1 MKIVGTDAGE
11 VERALLAGE
20 LSCPDCAGQLRPW
33 GSARWRDARGWA
45 QVQRRRPRRSR
56 CARCQTTH
64 VLISTDSLLRRRD
77 LAEAIGAAL
86 TAKAAGHGYRK
97 AAAAAGAP
105 ESTTRRWL
113 RRFADMAEA
122 IRVWFTVLAHDL
134 DPLLAPILARPTA
147 CQRPPRSSHWRPRA
161 APHGRPRKVPAD
173 GHVGGAPGTATRTPR
188 GGRRSARWSV
198 QRHHPLAGHGVGQ
211 AHRLAVGDDG
221 MSVVH
226 EAVNQRRGDGLVH
239 QLVEAG
245 GVQVRRQ
252 GE

>member
-33 GSARWRDARGWA
+33 GSARWRDVRRWA

-56 CARCQTTH
+56 CVGCQTTH

-86 TAKAAGHGYRK
+86 AARAAGRGYRT

-105 ESTTRRWL
+105 VSTVRRWL
-113 RRFADMAEA
+113 PRFAEMAEA

-134 DPLLAPILARPTA
+134 DPMLAAILPMPTAFGDAVEAIAVAARAATLRLAPVEPWGFASKASRGRLISNAR
-147 CQRPPRSSHWRPRA
+147 
-161 APHGRPRKVPAD
+161 
-173 GHVGGAPGTATRTPR
+173 
-188 GGRRSARWSV
+188 
-198 QRHHPLAGHGVGQ
+198 
-211 AHRLAVGDDG
+211 
-221 MSVVH
+221 
-226 EAVNQRRGDGLVH
+226 
-239 QLVEAG
+239 
-245 GVQVRRQ
+245 
-252 GE
+252 